1 MTDAP
6 SPFAPFTPAAQPT
19 AEPPKTETPKQQ
31 LAREKR
37 EAKAA
42 NKAQAAI
49 APPFATQTPAKPT
62 RKKRTPTLKAHAPKF
77 DLQTALAAFA
87 LLNEADHAMFEKL
100 VIMLDDA
107 GKPQRDRLLAAIGKV
122 FG

>member
-1 MTDAP
+1 MSENTP
-6 SPFAPFTPAAQPT
+6 SPFAPFMPNPIGAETPAAEKPAKAKGRPKKIETTVIPETAMVQP
-19 AEPPKTETPKQQ
+19 
-31 LAREKR
+31 
-37 EAKAA
+37 AA
-42 NKAQAAI
+42 NK
-49 APPFATQTPAKPT
+49 PPRKT
-62 RKKRTPTLKAHAPKF
+62 REKKTLKTHAPKF

-107 GKPQRDRLLAAIGKV
+107 GKPQRDRVLAAIGKV